1 MRQIKQSSFTF
12 SFYLILGLLSLSA
25 CSSKAGDSLD
35 VSGGARDMYDA
46 ATAPL
51 EDLNLK
57 RKDIPLILVKT
68 AENPYATPEK
78 FACIPLRQEI
88 EELDALLGPDYSI
101 KEYEVASNDA
111 QFLGPVRNVELPS
124 TDQAING
131 GGHLIHDAL
140 VGTIRSQSNFLPFR
154 SVLRRLT
161 GAERHRKKIEQAFQ
175 AGHIRR
181 AYLKGL
187 IEVKY
192 GKKCYQQALP
202 PKAKDADSTSVK
214 EEESPKTSS

>member
-1 MRQIKQSSFTF
+1 MNHATQFSFTLSLF
-12 SFYLILGLLSLSA
+12 LISGLMSLSA
-25 CSSKAGDSLD
+25 CSSSSGESLD
-35 VSGGARDMYDA
+35 VSGGARDIYDA

-57 RKDIPLILVKT
+57 RKDIPPILIKT

-111 QFLGPVRNVELPS
+111 QFLGPVKNAELPT
-124 TDQAING
+124 TDQAIDG
-131 GGHLIHDAL
+131 GGHIIHDAL
-140 VGTIRSQSNFLPFR
+140 VSTIRSQANFLPFR
-154 SVLRRLT
+154 SVLRRLS
-161 GAERHRKKIEQAFQ
+161 GADRHRKKIEQAFQ
-175 AGHIRR
+175 AGQIRR

-192 GKKCYQQALP
+192 GKKCYQQVLP
-202 PKAKDADSTSVK
+202 PKAMSVDSPIPK
-214 EEESPKTSS
+214 EDDSAKAS